1 MTMHVLHVN
10 VVRDRLNRGGAAL
23 LDAWHTLPA
32 IAEAVQGAGARVTV
46 LQAAARDETIRRNGI
61 EYRFVAD
68 PRLPLDRF
76 SSGWMP
82 LRVALAAARVRADV
96 IHLNGLGF
104 PAHTRALTAL
114 GTPVLVQDH
123 ASAPPRR
130 LGALHRWGLGR
141 VAGVAFTS
149 RQQAE
154 PFFAAGVLKRGVP
167 VFEIPESSTRFTPGD
182 RDAARALTGVRG
194 DPALLWV
201 GRLNENKDPLTV
213 LDAVSRAAAV
223 LPDLQLWCCFSEAPL
238 LEQVRARI
246 AGDPLLAPRVHL
258 LGKQMH
264 SAVEQM
270 CRSADLFVLGSRRE
284 AACFSVLEAMACGT
298 TPVLPDIPAFR
309 ALTEGGAVGALVPP
323 GDADAFAAAIVRL
336 AGEPRDVLRARTLAH
351 FRRSLSFEVVGAR
364 LVDAYGALIA
374 ARRPV
379 PRGRSATLVRE

>member
-10 VVRDRLNRGGAAL
+10 VVRDRLNRDGASL

-46 LQAAARDETIRRNGI
+46 LQAARRAETIHRNGV

-68 PRLPLDRF
+68 PRLPGDRF
-76 SSGWMP
+76 TSGWMP
-82 LRVALAAARVRADV
+82 FRLALAAARVGADV

-114 GTPVLVQDH
+114 RAPVLAQDH

-130 LGALHRWGLGR
+130 FAALHRWGLAS
-141 VAGVAFTS
+141 VAGVAFTA

-154 PFFAAGVLKRGVP
+154 PFLAAGVLRRGVP

-182 RDAARALTGVRG
+182 RDAARAVTEVHG

-201 GRLNENKDPLTV
+201 GRLNDNKDPLTV
-213 LDAVSRAAAV
+213 LDAVSRAART
-223 LPDLQLWCCFSEAPL
+223 LPGLQLWCCFTEAPL

-258 LGKQMH
+258 LGKAIH

-270 CRSADLFVLGSRRE
+270 CRAADLFVLGSRRE
-284 AACFSVLEAMACGT
+284 AACFSVLEALACGT
-298 TPVLPDIPAFR
+298 APVLTDIPAFR
-309 ALTEGGAVGALVPP
+309 ALTEGGDVGALVPP
-323 GDADAFAAAIVRL
+323 GDSEAFAAAIVRL
-336 AGEPRDVLRARTLAH
+336 AAEPRDVLRARTLAH

-364 LVDAYGALIA
+364 LVDAYGALLA
-374 ARRPV
+374 ARRS
-379 PRGRSATLVRE
+379 PRGVRSASMVRE